1 MRKMC
6 QVYDS
11 KDLLRVAEPSRAW
24 FGASRLL
31 RVSRNGQGVAVV
43 VEVGWVNGL
52 GAIRSLARNGVRV
65 LAVDHRPWALGFRSR
80 YAEPV
85 LAPGVLEDEEG
96 FIAALRHLGERFDEP
111 VPIFPTHDE
120 HLNAMARH
128 ADELRTAYRFP
139 FPSWEV
145 LERVQNK
152 RYQLEQA
159 EAAGL
164 AIPRTIHPTRAE
176 EARAAGEELGYP
188 VFVKPAEPLG
198 FKRLYNRQAFRCETP
213 AELETAY
220 ARMADFGPMVQEF
233 VPGGDEGLY
242 TLGAYIA
249 EDGSDLAVFSG
260 RKLRQTLPFMGS
272 CRVGESLWVD
282 EIVDE
287 GLRLLHALDFH
298 GIAQVETKLD
308 PRDGRFKLIE
318 VNPRLWQWHGLGAAC
333 GVDFTWAAY
342 CDLVGKRR
350 PPARM
355 SGDGKRWAIAFMPGQ
370 THALQRPPYTDGV
383 FALDD
388 PGPSLV
394 QAGRFAGRIASRLGV
409 QTQVGRLSPTGS

>member
-1 MRKMC
+1 MRT
-6 QVYDS
+6 
-11 KDLLRVAEPSRAW
+11 
-24 FGASRLL
+24 GT
-31 RVSRNGQGVAVV
+31 GTAVV

-52 GAIRSLARNGVRV
+52 GAIRSLARHGVRV

-85 LAPGVLEDEEG
+85 LAPRVLEDEGG
-96 FIAALRHLGERFDEP
+96 FVDALKRLGERFDEP
-111 VPIFPTHDE
+111 LPIFPTHDE
-120 HLNAMARH
+120 HLNAIARH
-128 ADELRTAYRFP
+128 ADELRESYLFP

-152 RYQLEQA
+152 RFQLEGA
-159 EAAGL
+159 EAIGMAT
-164 AIPRTIHPTRAE
+164 PRTAHPTTAA
-176 EARAAGEELGYP
+176 EARAAADDLGYP

-198 FKRLYNRQAFRCETP
+198 FKRLYNRQAFRCETA
-213 AELETAY
+213 AELDAAY
-220 ARMADFGPMVQEF
+220 GRMEPYGPMVQEF

-242 TLGAYIA
+242 TLGACI
-249 EDGSDLAVFSG
+249 GSDGADLGIFCG

-282 EIVDE
+282 EVVEE

-298 GIAQVETKLD
+298 GIAQVETKYD
-308 PRDGRFKLIE
+308 PRDGRYKLIE

-333 GVDFTWAAY
+333 GVDITWIAY
-342 CDLVGKRR
+342 RDQVGERLE
-350 PPARM
+350 PARM
-355 SGDGKRWAIAFMPGQ
+355 KADGKRWAISVMPGQ
-370 THALQRPPYTDGV
+370 TPAFQRPPYTDGV

-394 QAGRFAGRIASRLGV
+394 QAGRFAGRLASRLGV
-409 QTQVGRLSPTGS
+409 PTQVGRLSPSGS